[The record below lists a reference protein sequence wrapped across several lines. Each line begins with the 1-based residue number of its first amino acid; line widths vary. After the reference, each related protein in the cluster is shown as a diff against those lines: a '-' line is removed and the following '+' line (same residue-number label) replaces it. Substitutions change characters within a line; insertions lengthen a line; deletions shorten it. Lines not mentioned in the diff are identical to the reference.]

1 MDTLDP
7 IDALMLTGE
16 LVSSPMHVAALLIMT
31 PPPGEDARA
40 FVDRM
45 HQESLTATEE
55 IDPRLRRRPHRG
67 VETGGMWVWRDVP
80 DIDLSQHLQRRT
92 LPAGS
97 GSAADLWELVSEL
110 HAERLD
116 RSAPMWTAHLIDG
129 LDDGRFAFYIKVHHI
144 VIDGV
149 AGLQMIGD
157 SLSTDPDRREM
168 PPFYA
173 AKTTTEPADGDDGG
187 SPGLP
192 NPLSLL
198 RSTVGTAVSGLN
210 LTRHVL
216 AGELS
221 NLVGSLTTRSV
232 AGPFGAPHTR
242 FNTKLGPHRAVA
254 ATSLERARIRA
265 VRQAAGVTGNDVV
278 MAVISGVIRAWLA
291 ERDELPDQSL
301 VAICP
306 VTVRSH
312 EQAAA
317 DDHGNQFGLGLC
329 PLGTDIADPRERLDL
344 IHQAMANVKHEVA
357 DKGPGAMLVVLA
369 PAVFPT
375 VLLPLLPLTSWVPP
389 SYNLPIS
396 NVPGPQEQSY
406 FNGARVD
413 EVYPVSVVY
422 DGMALN
428 VTVCSY
434 ADRIGMGYVA
444 DRDVLPGID
453 DLIPLTERALAELED
468 ALGVA

>member
-7 IDALMLTGE
+7 IDALMLTAV
-16 LVSSPMHVAALLIMT
+16 LVSSPMHVAVLLIM
-31 PPPGEDARA
+31 PPPAGEDAGTC
-40 FVDRM
+40 VDRM
-45 HQESLTATEE
+45 YHDSLTSGDPL
-55 IDPRLRRRPHRG
+55 DPRLRRRPHRG
-67 VETGGMWVWRDVP
+67 VETGGLWVWRDVP
-80 DIDLSQHLQRRT
+80 DIDLHRHLQRRT

-97 GSAADLWELVSEL
+97 GTADLWELVAEL

-116 RSAPMWTAHLIDG
+116 RSAPLWTAHLIDG
-129 LDDGRFAFYIKVHHI
+129 LEDGRFAFYIKVHHI

-317 DDHGNQFGLGLC
+317 DEHGNQFGLGLC